1 MFNFFMETDVA
12 TILSSD
18 KIYLSILFTNT
29 FCYVSVA
36 YLMELYVQF
45 SFLKSERIYLLVFEL
60 LRPQRRGEVGDKS
73 NMAAVTI

>member
-1 MFNFFMETDVA
+1 METDVA